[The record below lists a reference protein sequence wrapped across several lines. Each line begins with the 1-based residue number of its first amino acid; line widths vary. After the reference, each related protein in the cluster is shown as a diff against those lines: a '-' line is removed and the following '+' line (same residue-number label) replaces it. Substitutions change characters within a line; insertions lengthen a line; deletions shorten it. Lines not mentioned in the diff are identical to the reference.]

1 MDTAFLLKILED
13 GMFAAMAAIGF
24 SSISHTPSRMYFIC
38 ALAAA
43 IGHSLRMILMTPD
56 LVGMNIVPASGFAA
70 LAVGIVAVLMAPL
83 AKAPAESC
91 LFPALLPMIP
101 GMYAYRT
108 IEALVAC
115 LGASGQASYAHYSYL
130 LGFNCL
136 TCIFVVF
143 ALVVGANIP
152 VFALRKISFQA
163 TR

>member
-1 MDTAFLLKILED
+1 MDTTLLLKILED

-43 IGHSLRMILMTPD
+43 IGHSLRMILMSPEI
-56 LVGMNIVPASGFAA
+56 LGMNIIPASALAA
-70 LAVGIVAVLMAPL
+70 LAVGIVSVLMAPMV
-83 AKAPAESC
+83 KAPAEAC

-108 IEALVAC
+108 IEALVGC
-115 LGASGQASYAHYSYL
+115 LSATDQAAYSHYSYL

-136 TCIFVVF
+136 TCVFVVV
-143 ALVVGANIP
+143 AMVIGANIP
-152 VFALRKISFQA
+152 VFALRRISFQA

>member
-1 MDTAFLLKILED
+1 MDSAFILKILED
-13 GMFAAMAAIGF
+13 GLFAAMAAIGF

-56 LVGMNIVPASGFAA
+56 LVGMNIVPASALAA

-83 AKAPAESC
+83 AKTPAESC

-115 LGASGQASYAHYSYL
+115 LGATDQATYAHYSYL

-136 TCIFVVF
+136 TCVFVVL
-143 ALVVGANIP
+143 ALVLGANIP
-152 VFALRKISFQA
+152 VFALRRISFQS

>member
-1 MDTAFLLKILED
+1 MDTSLLMKILED

-43 IGHSLRMILMTPD
+43 VGHSLRMILMSPEI
-56 LVGMNIVPASGFAA
+56 LGMNIIPASAIAA
-70 LAVGIVAVLMAPL
+70 LAVGVVAVFMAPMV
-83 AKAPAESC
+83 KAPAEAC

-108 IEALVAC
+108 IEALVGC
-115 LGASGQASYAHYSYL
+115 LSAADQAAYSHYSYL

-136 TCIFVVF
+136 TCVFVVV
-143 ALVVGANIP
+143 AMVIGANIP
-152 VFALRKISFQA
+152 VFALRRISFQA